1 MLHQDLFG
9 ETSLYVT
16 VLQNDEHTVPAEIS
30 CFITSRNWKRPSPK
44 VIEAKKYELNRQNNG

>member
-9 ETSLYVT
+9 ETSLYAT

-30 CFITSRNWKRPSPK
+30 CFND
-44 VIEAKKYELNRQNNG
+44 YG